1 MRIVMKIMSKEA
13 SQVAKVNVM
22 LIREKQEA
30 DNDMSN
36 GEKVAGGSSMR
47 YRTIPV
53 YGGDWTGD

>member
-1 MRIVMKIMSKEA
+1 MKIMSKEA
-13 SQVAKVNVM
+13 SQVAKVKVM